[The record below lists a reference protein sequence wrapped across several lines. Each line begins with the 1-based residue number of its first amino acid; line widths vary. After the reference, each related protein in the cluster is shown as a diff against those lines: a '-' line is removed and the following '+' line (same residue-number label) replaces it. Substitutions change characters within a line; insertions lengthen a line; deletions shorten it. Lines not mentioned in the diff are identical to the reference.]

1 MLRDAW
7 FIARKDVQYLLRQRE
22 TLLWTFLM
30 PIVFFYFIGT
40 ITGGFGGGGGP
51 RRDPIAVRVPADA
64 GVLAG
69 HFVARLEGLRFAVN
83 RDASDEAF
91 AASPRRVT
99 IPPGFTD
106 SVLAGR
112 PVKVVLER
120 EGGGPESQYDEVRVQ
135 RALYT
140 VLADR
145 VVLAEEGRALTAAA
159 LDSLRTAPRPLTL
172 AITAAGARREP
183 PVGFAQAIP
192 GTMTMFTLLVMLT
205 SGATMLV
212 AERRQGL
219 LRRLAAT
226 PISRASVVLGKWGGR
241 MALGL
246 TQIGFALAAGTLLFQ
261 MDWGNALPMVFV
273 VLVAYASLNATLGLL
288 LGTIA
293 GTEAQAVG
301 IGVLTSNLLAA
312 LGGCWWPIEV
322 TPRWMQALASW
333 LPTGWVMRAL
343 HELMFFESGP
353 RGALPAILL
362 LLAGALVLGAIA
374 ARRFRFQ

>member
-22 TLLWTFLM
+22 TMLWTFLM

-40 ITGGFGGGGGP
+40 ITGGFRGGP
-51 RRDPIAVRVPADA
+51 RRDRVAVRVPADA
-64 GVLAG
+64 GVLAD
-69 HFVARLEGLRFAVN
+69 HFVARLDRLGYAVS

-91 AASPRRVT
+91 AASPRRIT
-99 IPPGFTD
+99 IPPAFTD

-120 EGGGPESQYDEVRVQ
+120 EGGGPEARYDEVRVQ

-140 VLADR
+140 MLADR
-145 VVLAEEGRALTAAA
+145 IVLGEEKRSVTAAA
-159 LDSLRTAPRPLTL
+159 LDSLMHAPRSLTL
-172 AITAAGARREP
+172 AVTAAGARREP

-246 TQIGFALAAGTLLFQ
+246 TQIGFALVAGTLLFK
-261 MDWGNALPMVFV
+261 MDWGDSLPMVFV

-288 LGTIA
+288 LGTLA

-322 TPRWMQALASW
+322 APRWMQAISLAV
-333 LPTGWVMRAL
+333 PTGWAMDAMHKLVSFGYGAG
-343 HELMFFESGP
+343 SGVP
-353 RGALPAILL
+353 HVIAMAVTT
-362 LLAGALVLGAIA
+362 LVLGAVA
-374 ARRFRFQ
+374 ARTFRYQ